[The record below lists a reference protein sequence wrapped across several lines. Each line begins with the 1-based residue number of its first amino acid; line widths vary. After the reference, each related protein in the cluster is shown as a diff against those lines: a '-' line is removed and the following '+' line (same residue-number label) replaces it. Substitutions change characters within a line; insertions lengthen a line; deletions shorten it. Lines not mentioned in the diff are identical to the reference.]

1 MFDTSGVPFE
11 VSHAV
16 IFHRSYRSF
25 QKVFRMEL
33 DLFREERL
41 IVVKNLLWATVLL
54 RFQSG
59 LYFLFYTQLYLFYLV
74 VSRRVHRPTEQ
85 SRAIPTKIS
94 AGFLHWMLFLYLNEQ
109 TNITISCNIFRS
121 YVVYF
126 IVLAVLTR

>member
-85 SRAIPTKIS
+85 SRAIPTEIS

>member
-1 MFDTSGVPFE
+1 MFDISGVPFE

-25 QKVFRMEL
+25 QKVFRTEL

-85 SRAIPTKIS
+85 SRAIPTEIS

>member
-1 MFDTSGVPFE
+1 
-11 VSHAV
+11 
-16 IFHRSYRSF
+16 
-25 QKVFRMEL
+25 MEL

-85 SRAIPTKIS
+85 SRAIPTEIS